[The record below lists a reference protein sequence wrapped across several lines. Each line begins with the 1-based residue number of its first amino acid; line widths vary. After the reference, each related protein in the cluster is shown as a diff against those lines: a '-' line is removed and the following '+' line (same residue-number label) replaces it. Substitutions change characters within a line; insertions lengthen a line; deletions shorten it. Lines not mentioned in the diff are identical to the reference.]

1 MFKKMLA
8 ATLIGAMVLTGSGCS
23 LFASD
28 SIVKFTDEYQHE
40 DPSDMKGKERVALK
54 CEGFDV
60 VLEEM
65 VNAAAYPDNIILD
78 EEGNIIG
85 LYDYDAT
92 TGLAKGW
99 TNLEDGT
106 YTEYE
111 PGQEVDLGLPD
122 ESKMIDI
129 PSDVTLGL
137 VVYGEGEADSAPAI
151 TYVYAFLTDSAAAD
165 LVKENMQMLYGVSLS
180 ETDDTTL
187 LGYMDSAYMDSQF
200 ENWGMTDNKTVST
213 YASIMKQTF
222 GATAAGM
229 ENAFEP
235 YAGHEDPEDLDFDER
250 VVLTAAGE
258 AAMIEEY
265 IDYVPNMT
273 VYLYGK
279 EGKIVGQYMYF
290 ECKSPEAAEELIADN
305 YFMGDMELIED
316 NVIKNT
322 LVGSE
327 LEELVT
333 TYIGYSVLKDDTLED
348 FTRMTEETYF
358 ASVCNE

>member
-1 MFKKMLA
+1 MLKKIVAAALVCTMALA
-8 ATLIGAMVLTGSGCS
+8 GTGCS

-54 CEGFDV
+54 SEGFDV

-65 VNAAAYPDNIILD
+65 VNAAAYPDTLITD
-78 EEGNIIG
+78 EDGNIIG
-85 LYDYDAT
+85 MYDYDAA

-99 TNLEDGT
+99 TNVEDGS
-106 YTEYE
+106 YTAYDA
-111 PGQEVDLGLPD
+111 GQEVDLGMPD
-122 ESKMIDI
+122 ESMMIDI
-129 PSDVTLGL
+129 PGDVTLGM

-151 TYVYAFLTDSAAAD
+151 TYVYAFLTDPEAAD
-165 LVKENMQMLYGVSLS
+165 LVMENVEMMYGVSLS
-180 ETDDTTL
+180 EKDDTTL
-187 LGYMDSAYMDSQF
+187 LGYMDSEYMDSQF
-200 ENWGMTDNKTVST
+200 ELWELTDNKTVRT
-213 YASIMKQTF
+213 YASLMQQMF
-222 GATAAGM
+222 GATEAGM

-258 AAMIEEY
+258 AAMVDEY
-265 IDYVPNMT
+265 IDYVPTMT
-273 VYLYGK
+273 IYLYGK

-290 ECKSPEAAEELIADN
+290 ECKSPEAAEELIADD
-305 YFMGDMELIED
+305 YFMGDMELVED

-322 LVGSE
+322 LVGQE
-327 LEELVT
+327 LEEMVT
-333 TYIGYSVLKDDTLED
+333 TYIGYSVLKDDSLED

-358 ASVCNE
+358 ASVCKE